1 MPANPQDLDAGSP
14 LSGPTKSSSP
24 IVPLLAVIILVPA
37 LVYAVMDFVI
47 LPKLK
52 EASGGSH
59 SEETSSKGAS
69 SHGSSAPV
77 SGLQEKPVEFASLVV
92 NLSGSGNTRYLR
104 TNIVVA
110 SSDPKISE
118 HLKEHDAPLRDA
130 AITILS
136 AQTPESVETPA
147 GKDVV
152 RRNLMTQFNRL
163 LGADIIG
170 QVYFKEFVVQ

>member
-1 MPANPQDLDAGSP
+1 MPANPEDLDTGSP
-14 LSGPTKSSSP
+14 ISGGKKSSSP

-52 EASGGSH
+52 DAAGGGDHAAAESH
-59 SEETSSKGAS
+59 SKHEPKAHVPGLEET
-69 SHGSSAPV
+69 
-77 SGLQEKPVEFASLVV
+77 QVEFASMVV
-92 NLSGSGNTRYLR
+92 NLSGSGNSRYLR
-104 TNIVVA
+104 VNISVA
-110 SSDPKISE
+110 STDSQIGD
-118 HLKEHDAPLRDA
+118 HLKKYEAPLKDA

-163 LGADIIG
+163 LGADVIG
-170 QVYFKEFVVQ
+170 QVYFKEFVIQ